1 MPVLHAYSSLPK
13 IGAIFK
19 LPEKGEYVKEY
30 FYSPLFISP
39 DGTISKLLLEKSEY
53 RILKPGDT
61 VIGWELM
68 EYEGMGKIL
77 LSSGEKLEVHLLMP
91 VFKYLISD
99 IRDFKLAHKIKVQAR
114 NSNNTELIELASKVG
129 EEYGKIKFRYIELRG
144 NELLRKIIANEF
156 LIATE
161 NLIDKLRTL

>member
-1 MPVLHAYSSLPK
+1 MVFL
-13 IGAIFK
+13 
-19 LPEKGEYVKEY
+19 KG
-30 FYSPLFISP
+30 
-39 DGTISKLLLEKSEY
+39 LEKNEEEFTTNPSVYLAKSWARHYLNSKTLSE
-53 RILKPGDT
+53 KVD
-61 VIGWELM
+61 
-68 EYEGMGKIL
+68 
-77 LSSGEKLEVHLLMP
+77 
-91 VFKYLISD
+91 
-99 IRDFKLAHKIKVQAR
+99 LAHKIKVQAR